1 METDWITGQ
10 QILVV
15 DDDEGILDSFEAM
28 LGEDY
33 HLVMTDNGAT
43 ALEMLMASHPRLLF
57 LDLKIP
63 RLNGWEVM
71 RWIRNRNI
79 CITVVVIT
87 ALPQNEYEK
96 MAMQY
101 GAYRYLRK
109 PLDVD
114 EVETIATAVLH

>member
-1 METDWITGQ
+1 MQTDWITGQ

-33 HLVMTDNGAT
+33 HLAMADNGAT
-43 ALEMLMASHPRLLF
+43 ALEMLMVSHPRLLF

-71 RWIRNRNI
+71 RWIRDRNI

-96 MAMQY
+96 RAMQY
-101 GAYRYLRK
+101 GVYRYLRK